1 MKKTLWKHWPCF
13 ARWRISD
20 LKYIDEFRQ
29 TEVAKRLAQKIH
41 QLAAGKKMAFME
53 VCGTHTMTIARNG
66 IREMLPES
74 ITLISGPGCPV
85 CVTPNRFVDTAIALS
100 RQQDVIITTFGDMI
114 KVPGSTSSLEAE
126 RASGGNIQIVGST
139 LEALDLAGIHPE
151 KKVVF
156 LGIGFETTAPT
167 VAASILEA
175 RRLALQNYHV
185 LCAHKTMPP
194 AMDVLSRGEVHI
206 DGYLCPGHVS
216 TIIGSDAYFP
226 IVDKYRIG
234 CVIGGFEPLDVL
246 QSILLLVQQVRSGS
260 PAVENEYSRA
270 VRPEGNRKARGILSE
285 VFDSCDSEW
294 RGIGV
299 IPESGLKI
307 CESYQ
312 QWDALV
318 QIPVQVEQTREHRLC
333 RCGEVL
339 RGKIRPLECSLFG
352 AGCTPDTPI
361 GACMVSTE
369 GTCAAYYKY
378 QAYQKN

>member
-1 MKKTLWKHWPCF
+1 MKF
-13 ARWRISD
+13 
-20 LKYIDEFRQ
+20 IDEFRQ
-29 TEVAKRLAQKIH
+29 TGVAQRLAGKIH
-41 QLAAGKKMAFME
+41 RLAAHKRMTFME

-114 KVPGSTSSLEAE
+114 KVPGSTSSLEME
-126 RASGGNIQIVGST
+126 RASGCNIQIVGST
-139 LEALDLAGIHPE
+139 LDALHLAQSNPG

-175 RRLALQNYHV
+175 RRLSLQNYHV

-194 AMDVLSRGEVHI
+194 AMDVLSRGEVQI

-216 TIIGSDAYFP
+216 TIIGSEAYFQ

-260 PAVENEYSRA
+260 SRA
-270 VRPEGNRKARGILSE
+270 VLPEGNRKAQGILSE
-285 VFDSCDSEW
+285 VFDPCDSEW
-294 RGIGV
+294 RGIGT

-307 CESYQ
+307 RESYQ
-312 QWDALV
+312 QWDASV
-318 QIPVQVEQTREHRLC
+318 KFPVQVEPTREHRAC

-352 AGCTPDTPI
+352 KGCTPDHPI

>member
-1 MKKTLWKHWPCF
+1 
-13 ARWRISD
+13 
-20 LKYIDEFRQ
+20 
-29 TEVAKRLAQKIH
+29 
-41 QLAAGKKMAFME
+41 ME

-85 CVTPNRFVDTAIALS
+85 CVTPNRYVDTAIALS
-100 RQQDVIITTFGDMI
+100 RQQGVIITTFGDMI
-114 KVPGSTSSLEAE
+114 KVPGSTSSLETE
-126 RASGGNIQIVGST
+126 RTRGSNVQIVGST
-139 LEALDLAGIHPE
+139 LEALNLARMHPR

-175 RRLALQNYHV
+175 KRLSLENYFV

-194 AMDVLSRGEVHI
+194 AMDVLSRGEVQI

-246 QSILLLVQQVRSGS
+246 QSILLLVQQVQSGS

-270 VRPEGNRKARGILSE
+270 VQPEGNRKARGILSD

-294 RGIGV
+294 RGIGN
-299 IPESGLKI
+299 IPQSGLEI
-307 CESYQ
+307 RENYRR
-312 QWDALV
+312 WDASV
-318 QIPVQVEQTREHRLC
+318 QIPVQVEPTKEHRSC

-339 RGKIRPLECSLFG
+339 QGIIRPLECSLFG
-352 AGCTPDTPI
+352 KGCTPDTPI

-378 QAYQKN
+378 QSFQKN